1 MFEDTFS
8 KRHGYTSPPVQ
19 GERKSLSKEARTRL
33 WNIFHSDFSRPNT
46 QPIPYSITAEV
57 KFSPMG
63 NIFLRG
69 VWTEFF
75 GERLDRYPGYE
86 AVIAHIANG
95 FERGAWHFP
104 FDIWEEIFKAHPPP
118 IPQPEQTAEAIRKAL
133 ERENTAY
140 TFVGGLFVERMTTSE
155 VQSIE
160 KVLFSPI
167 EGIRKHFITA
177 LQFLSDRKNPN
188 YRNSVKESISAVE
201 TACKHLTGL
210 EKATLGDALNKLHN
224 KRSLH
229 QAFKDALAKLYGWTS
244 DEDGI
249 RHSIM
254 ESDNIERADAQFML
268 VTCSAFVNYLFE
280 R

>member
-8 KRHGYTSPPVQ
+8 KRQGYTPPPVQ
-19 GERKSLSKEARTRL
+19 GERENLSKEARTRL
-33 WNIFHSDFSRPNT
+33 WNIFHSDFRRPNT
-46 QPIPYSITAEV
+46 ISIPYSTDVE
-57 KFSPMG
+57 FSPIG
-63 NIFLRG
+63 EIFLHR
-69 VWTEFF
+69 VWTELY
-75 GERLDRYPGYE
+75 GERLDRYPGYV
-86 AVIAHIANG
+86 VILGFIAKG
-95 FERGAWHFP
+95 FESGAWHFP
-104 FDIWEEIFKAHPPP
+104 FDIWEEIFNSHPTPVSK
-118 IPQPEQTAEAIRKAL
+118 PEQTAEAIRKAL

-155 VQSIE
+155 VQSVE
-160 KVLFSPI
+160 KVLVSPI

-224 KRSLH
+224 KRPLH

>member
-8 KRHGYTSPPVQ
+8 KRHGYTPPPVR

-33 WNIFHSDFSRPNT
+33 WNIFHSDFRRLNT
-46 QPIPYSITAEV
+46 QAVPYTITSEV
-57 KFSPMG
+57 EFSQIG
-63 NIFLRG
+63 NSFLRG

-104 FDIWEEIFKAHPPP
+104 FGIWEEIFKSKPSP
-118 IPQPEQTAEAIRKAL
+118 IREPEKTAEAIRTVL
-133 ERENTAY
+133 ERENTAD
-140 TFVGGLFVERMTTSE
+140 TFVGNYFVERMTAEE
-155 VQSIE
+155 VKSVE
-160 KVLFSPI
+160 KVLRSPI
-167 EGIRKHFITA
+167 EGIREHSTTA

-210 EKATLGDALNKLHN
+210 EKATLGDALNKLHS
-224 KRSLH
+224 KRPLH
-229 QAFKDALAKLYGWTS
+229 QAFKDAFAKLSGWTS

-254 ESDNIERADAQFML
+254 ESDNVERADAQFML

>member
-104 FDIWEEIFKAHPPP
+104 FDICEEIFKAHPPP

-167 EGIRKHFITA
+167 
-177 LQFLSDRKNPN
+177 
-188 YRNSVKESISAVE
+188 
-201 TACKHLTGL
+201 
-210 EKATLGDALNKLHN
+210 
-224 KRSLH
+224 
-229 QAFKDALAKLYGWTS
+229 
-244 DEDGI
+244 
-249 RHSIM
+249 
-254 ESDNIERADAQFML
+254 
-268 VTCSAFVNYLFE
+268 
-280 R
+280 